1 MRAYNIC
8 MQVTYLGTSRDVTI
22 CDQCG
27 KVDLTKTVALDVD
40 GEVVYY
46 GVDCAANALRL
57 SRSEIQ
63 KGTRAADAAKAK
75 AEYDGMQYYRMIV
88 GRHPLYLEMVE
99 ENGRLRQ
106 QGIGFKER
114 VELGITQRQEEMY
127 AQARAEVRADFAAK
141 GLWLPPVDKW

>member
-1 MRAYNIC
+1 

-63 KGTRAADAAKAK
+63 KGTRAADAARVK
-75 AEYDGMQYYRMIV
+75 AEYDGMQHYRLMV
-88 GRHPLYLEMVE
+88 GRHPLYIAMVE
-99 ENGRLRQ
+99 ERGNLRK
-106 QGIGFKER
+106 QGIGFQQRDEM
-114 VELGITQRQEEMY
+114 GITQRLEKMY
-127 AQARAEVRADFAAK
+127 EQARTEVRADFTAK
-141 GLWLPPVDKW
+141 GLWLPSVDRY